1 MRRLLLPVASM
12 VLIAACAGES
22 GPESTTSDGADDPAA
37 ATAATGDGGTGDG
50 STGDGSTGDGV
61 VNPQPPGQ
69 GAASVDGQEFTFNT
83 PGGIACS
90 VAEEEF
96 SFSYIIGDNEVTIG
110 GGASIQG
117 GQWFGSLS
125 MRVTSDDQTVEY
137 VAQLNDNPGAVA
149 VDGNSVSYAGPMEK
163 YLPAPPGEL
172 PQGIDVG
179 SGVFTTTCG

>member
-22 GPESTTSDGADDPAA
+22 GPESTTSDGGGDPAA

-50 STGDGSTGDGV
+50 GTGGGTGGGV

-90 VAEEEF
+90 VTPEEF

-125 MRVTSDDQTVEY
+125 MRVTSDDQTIEY
-137 VAQLNDNPGAVA
+137 VAQLNDNPDAVA

-163 YLPAPPGEL
+163 FLPAPPGEL